1 MLAIKVLLR
10 TRISLDMLAI
20 SVMIET
26 KYACH
31 VEKKETKHDCH
42 INFVLVQVC
51 FSKLKIHFLQS
62 TFTSGQIRLAEK
74 MRKRK
79 ATGVEHITKW
89 FEQSST
95 FFEFRPFHQ
104 KHAKCNAFNARI
116 DVNYLNRVDFE

>member
-26 KYACH
+26 KYDWH
-31 VEKKETKHDCH
+31 VDKKKTKHDCH

-74 MRKRK
+74 N
-79 ATGVEHITKW
+79 
-89 FEQSST
+89 
-95 FFEFRPFHQ
+95 
-104 KHAKCNAFNARI
+104 AKERQPGFSMLP
-116 DVNYLNRVDFE
+116 DGLNKVQFLKF